1 MPTARPDRADRSI
14 PRIAMKRPK
23 GSDEKKT
30 ETGTEMRRLVARLD
44 ATRMRMLVGV
54 ERQLALSLSLS
65 LSLCLSVAFGSIP
78 H

>member
-1 MPTARPDRADRSI
+1 MPTARPDRPDRSI

-23 GSDEKKT
+23 CSDEKKT

-65 LSLCLSVAFGSIP
+65 LSVAFGSIP

>member
-1 MPTARPDRADRSI
+1 MPTARPDRPDRSI

-23 GSDEKKT
+23 CSDEKKT
-30 ETGTEMRRLVARLD
+30 DRTEMRRLVARLD

-54 ERQLALSLSLS
+54 ERQLALSLS
-65 LSLCLSVAFGSIP
+65 VAFGSIP

>member
-1 MPTARPDRADRSI
+1 
-14 PRIAMKRPK
+14 
-23 GSDEKKT
+23 
-30 ETGTEMRRLVARLD
+30 MRRLVARLD

-65 LSLCLSVAFGSIP
+65 LSVAFGSIP